1 MTKRLLI
8 SLLVL
13 SASLATKAQEDS
25 LDNTD
30 YSQFGD
36 ATGVKRYATQK
47 ILNQSPQRIVSIG
60 YEYQGSFLMPS
71 VPFYPTQLPAL
82 DYSLRN
88 VSGLRAQVNVPVISN
103 TKLIW
108 QLGANYAN
116 SSWQFETP
124 NTSNP
129 FITQLN
135 SRGMHTFG
143 LNTTIFKPLNEK
155 RFLIVQASA
164 DVNGVFSKPGE
175 ISSKALTFSGAAIY
189 GWKFSE
195 RNMLGVGIARTYRA
209 GRLLY
214 VPTLLWNK
222 TFSDKWGM
230 ELLLPA
236 RAHLRRNFSTSSLLQ
251 LGYEL
256 EGNQYWMQTPSP
268 NGVVFIQRGELK
280 PRIMWDKKLMGFFWL
295 NVQVGMRYNWRFD
308 MMNVYDGRKDSQRFF
323 TSNLRNPVYGA
334 ISINFVSP

>member
-1 MTKRLLI
+1 MTKRLLF

-13 SASLATKAQEDS
+13 STSLATKAQEDS

-36 ATGVKRYATQK
+36 AAGVKRYATQK
-47 ILNQSPQRIVSIG
+47 VLNQSPQRIVSIG
-60 YEYQGSFLMPS
+60 YEYQSSFLMPG

-116 SSWQFETP
+116 SAWQFETP
-124 NTSNP
+124 NTANP

-155 RFLIVQASA
+155 RFLIFQANA
-164 DVNGVFSKPGE
+164 DINGVFSKPGD
-175 ISSKALTFSGAAIY
+175 ISSKALTFSGAALY

-195 RNMLGVGIARTYRA
+195 RNMLGVGIAE
-209 GRLLY
+209 
-214 VPTLLWNK
+214 PT
-222 TFSDKWGM
+222 G
-230 ELLLPA
+230 PG
-236 RAHLRRNFSTSSLLQ
+236 
-251 LGYEL
+251 GYYMFRPCFGIKHFL
-256 EGNQYWMQTPSP
+256 I
-268 NGVVFIQRGELK
+268 NGVWNCCCRPVLTCVAIFQL
-280 PRIMWDKKLMGFFWL
+280 
-295 NVQVGMRYNWRFD
+295 QVYYNSVMSW
-308 MMNVYDGRKDSQRFF
+308 KE
-323 TSNLRNPVYGA
+323 TSIGCKHPVRTAWYSSSVA
-334 ISINFVSP
+334 N